1 MEYVIWEERPVLRD
15 PVALVAF
22 SGWGDAGAASTL
34 AVDHLIDVLAGY
46 RFARIDADEFYD
58 FQVRRPQVG
67 LVERGRREVEWPD
80 VSIHALTVPGA
91 DRDLV
96 IVTGD
101 EPSVRWRRFSG
112 EIGELFEAI
121 GVRDVVTLGAFSGQ
135 VPHTLPV
142 PLIGV
147 ASDHSHLEL
156 HQLLESDYEGPTGII
171 GVLNVA
177 LTDRDLSVVSVWAAV
192 PHYLANQEYPPGA
205 LALLDKALE
214 IAEIEF
220 DTSDLQVDA
229 VDFRDKV
236 NEAVEDSD
244 LREYIDDLEAE
255 SLTGEE
261 GVDPAERL
269 VEEIEKFLNEG

>member
-22 SGWGDAGAASTL
+22 SGWGDAGASSTL

-46 RFARIDADEFYD
+46 RFARMDSDEFYD
-58 FQVRRPQVG
+58 FQVRRPQV
-67 LVERGRREVEWPD
+67 EIAEDDRRRIEWPD
-80 VSIHALTVPGA
+80 VSVHALTVPEA
-91 DRDLV
+91 DRD
-96 IVTGD
+96 IVVLTGD
-101 EPSVRWRRFSG
+101 EPSVRWKRFSR
-112 EIGELFEAI
+112 EVAELFESI
-121 GVRDVVTLGAFSGQ
+121 GVQDVVTLGAFSGQ

-142 PLIGV
+142 PLIGI
-147 ASDHSHLEL
+147 ASDPDLLEPN
-156 HQLLESDYEGPTGII
+156 QLFESDYEGPTGII

-177 LTDRDLSVVSVWAAV
+177 LANRGMTTMSVWAAV

-214 IAEIEF
+214 VAEIEL

-229 VDFRDKV
+229 VDFRSKV
-236 NEAVEDSD
+236 DEAVEDSE

-269 VEEIEKFLNEG
+269 VEEIERFLNDG